1 MSQATQSLSADNGRG
16 DQGAPV
22 RQLIKDLMLHQEVR
36 DINRGSSIM
45 KRKTE
50 EQENRKRKTQRCYS
64 MSSRRT
70 RQQANAKRQAVYRG
84 KRKQRESSGKH
95 FGLPS
100 GWLPELLRARTRACL
115 TSLVS
120 LGMRE
125 SRWGAL
131 RDRGWVGASICS

>member
-1 MSQATQSLSADNGRG
+1 
-16 DQGAPV
+16 
-22 RQLIKDLMLHQEVR
+22 
-36 DINRGSSIM
+36 M
-45 KRKTE
+45 KCKTE
-50 EQENRKRKTQRCYS
+50 ERENRKRKTQRCYS
-64 MSSRRT
+64 MSSRRA
-70 RQQANAKRQAVYRG
+70 RQQANVKRQAVYRG

-131 RDRGWVGASICS
+131 RDRGGGGTVHLQLNKQLEARECLPPASAVTNEGWMKIAV